1 MSDSFRMSVMYLS
14 SMDGQSSAASSVRE
28 SSLLVVCVHASLR
41 ALTSKGDVGLLVDL
55 GVQGVE
61 RLGHVVVEAAW
72 QSVVLAGNRH
82 YRADF
87 LGIHDT
93 LSSVPRA
100 GGHNSRVVID
110 ALLRGLAVVL
120 RFLD

>member
-1 MSDSFRMSVMYLS
+1 MSVMYLS

-87 LGIHDT
+87 LGLRDT